1 MDIYKK
7 YSSLISNFIAPN
19 GTASM
24 VMDVKNTI
32 ERWYTVKGT
41 DSSKSFDGI
50 NWSFPLNLFS
60 ELNSDVNSL
69 EMKFQ
74 IVSKKDQVLQINM
87 NYNSE
92 TTTLTSKE
100 ISKIFLKQGVVTD
113 VYQIIPTQSVDNAV
127 SAMPL
132 VFLNGND
139 NVDFSIT
146 GVEFKPNFSKKDRFK
161 HIFED
166 PQANGKSTLLSY
178 SKIFDKKW
186 ITALV
191 PSNTNYGGIL
201 FDFPI
206 QYIAEYANEIKNNQ
220 LIISF
225 DMLTNVDLDMNFQIN
240 LRSSDGAVLDSNPI
254 STVKTING
262 IAKHYEV
269 SIPSKFE
276 ENVAHVQFIL
286 MNVAGLKQPFT
297 IKASDF
303 NISPSF
309 KLQTGSDNNTFS
321 KLPIVNLT
329 GDVTK
334 MTKKNSVTMEF
345 EFREN
350 NRIVKGFSK
359 TKWQGD
365 SSLKY
370 PKKNYR
376 IKLYSDFGTS
386 KKMNFAPFS
395 GWKSDD
401 EFNLKASYNDATF
414 GRNIINSQLFA
425 DITANR
431 TNVRYDLTS
440 SDTFVTV
447 KGKPI
452 LVYINGIFHGLYTFN
467 TTKYLYNMDKNNNNH
482 IVVGGCEWT
491 DATLFKTDSAKLDE
505 TDFEIIQN
513 SGNDEDTRT
522 KFNRLMKFINSSTDE
537 DFIQNIHQYLSISSV
552 FDYMAF
558 MMIIQGEDN
567 LGKNTTFATWDGNV
581 WNMTAYDLDTSWS
594 MKYDGTTLIDAKQNL
609 FNFHDNRLFLR
620 IRNLFKNDFKKRY
633 FELRSTIMTPSNIIS
648 KFDNW
653 YFSIGQE
660 NLDADKEQWHAPSYD
675 VTNMDQ
681 IRRDVAIR
689 LNAVDAQ
696 INQI

>member
-32 ERWYTVKGT
+32 ERWYTVRGT

-50 NWSFPLNLFS
+50 RWSFPLNLFS

-69 EMKFQ
+69 EIKFK
-74 IVSKKDQVLQINM
+74 IVSKIDQVLQINM

-92 TTTLTSKE
+92 TATLSSEE
-100 ISKIFLKQGVVTD
+100 ISKIFLKSGVVTD
-113 VYQIIPTQSVDNAV
+113 VCQIIPTQSVDNATI
-127 SAMPL
+127 AAPL
-132 VFLNGND
+132 VFLNGED

-146 GVEFKPNFSKKDRFK
+146 DVEFKPHFSKKDRFK
-161 HIFED
+161 HVFED
-166 PQANGKSTLLSY
+166 PQANGISTLLSDCQ
-178 SKIFDKKW
+178 IFDKKW

-191 PSNTNYGGIL
+191 PANTNYGGIL
-201 FDFPI
+201 FDFPV

-225 DMLTNVDLDMNFQIN
+225 DMLTNVDLDMNFQLN
-240 LRSSDGAVLDSNPI
+240 LRSSDGAIVTSNPI

-262 IAKHYEV
+262 VAKHYEV

-276 ENVAHVQFIL
+276 GNVAHVQFII

-309 KLQTGSDNNTFS
+309 KLGMVSDSNTFS

-329 GDVTK
+329 GDVSS
-334 MTKKNSVTMEF
+334 MTKDNSVVMQF
-345 EFREN
+345 EFRDN
-350 NRIVKGFSK
+350 NHIVKGFSK

-376 IKLYSDFGTS
+376 IKMYSDFGAS
-386 KKMNFAPFS
+386 QKMNFVPFS
-395 GWKSDD
+395 GWKSYN

-414 GRNIINSQLFA
+414 GRNLINSQLFA
-425 DITANR
+425 EITANR
-431 TNVRYDLTS
+431 TNVSYDLAS
-440 SDTFVTV
+440 ADTFVTV
-447 KGKPI
+447 KGKPV
-452 LVYINGIFHGLYTFN
+452 LVYINGIFHGLYTLN
-467 TTKYLYNMDKNNNNH
+467 TTKDLYNMSSINTNH
-482 IVVGGCEWT
+482 IVVSGCEWT

-537 DFIQNIHQYLSISSV
+537 DFIKNIHQYLSITSV

-558 MMIIQGEDN
+558 MMMIQGEDN
-567 LGKNTTFATWDGNV
+567 LGKNMTFATWDGNV
-581 WNMTAYDLDTSWS
+581 WSMTAYDLDTSWS
-594 MKYDGTTLIDAKQNL
+594 MKYDGTSLIDAKQNL

-620 IRNLFKNDFKKRY
+620 ISNLFKNDFKKRY
-633 FELRSTIMTPSNIIS
+633 FELRSTIMTPANIIS

-653 YFSIGQE
+653 YISIGQE
-660 NLDADKEQWHAPSYD
+660 NFDADKEQWHAPSYD
-675 VTNMDQ
+675 ITNLAQ